1 MMIYKANLN
10 FLSQKIGSD
19 TVIGKPKQI
28 LNEYDLVLIKQV
40 LRLSDDEQIDE
51 YESILWND
59 EIYYER
65 SNKIRNKRT
74 CDTFIVN
81 LENNKYAE
89 IKSVFVVGNQTYF
102 FIDEKYKVAPNPSI
116 EHISRING
124 VIRFK
129 SNCINKRWSQTRV
142 CTF

>member
-65 SNKIRNKRT
+65 
-74 CDTFIVN
+74 
-81 LENNKYAE
+81 
-89 IKSVFVVGNQTYF
+89 
-102 FIDEKYKVAPNPSI
+102 
-116 EHISRING
+116 
-124 VIRFK
+124 
-129 SNCINKRWSQTRV
+129 
-142 CTF
+142 